1 MRTTHKHTY
10 TPRANEAVAINRT
23 AMKKGSSAA
32 VLLMLSLAALL
43 LVGAAVAD
51 DAIIR
56 LHSDAGTGE
65 TRPWDCCDHPVCTK
79 RSWCGCKDVVEQ
91 CFPACRSCKPAK
103 RADESAPSGYMCRD
117 AYHGSPGPKC
127 ML

>member
-1 MRTTHKHTY
+1 
-10 TPRANEAVAINRT
+10 
-23 AMKKGSSAA
+23 MKKGSSTA
-32 VLLMLSLAALL
+32 VLLMLSLATLL

-56 LHSDAGTGE
+56 LHSDAVRTEE

-91 CFPACRSCKPAK
+91 CFPACKSCKPAK